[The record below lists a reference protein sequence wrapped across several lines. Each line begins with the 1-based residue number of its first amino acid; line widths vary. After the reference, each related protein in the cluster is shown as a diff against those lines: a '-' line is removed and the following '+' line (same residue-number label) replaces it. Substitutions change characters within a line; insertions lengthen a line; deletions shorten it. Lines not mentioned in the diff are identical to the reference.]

1 MTIQLS
7 VTVWTVICFV
17 LLMLILHNL
26 LFKPVLAVMDKRNK
40 KIEDAKAKKAEF
52 EKIQSE
58 NDALLSKKKKAFLE
72 ARLKKSTE
80 EIEAIRTNSKL
91 AAQKAQEERLK
102 TVEEYRY
109 KSDVEHKEI
118 LLVLEAHST
127 DLASAF
133 AENLVKG

>member
-72 ARLKKSTE
+72 ARLKNSTE
-80 EIEAIRTNSKL
+80 EIEAIRANSKL
-91 AAQKAQEERLK
+91 AAQKAQEQRLK
-102 TVEEYRY
+102 TVEEYRH
-109 KSDVEHKEI
+109 KSDVEHNEI

>member
-1 MTIQLS
+1 
-7 VTVWTVICFV
+7 
-17 LLMLILHNL
+17 
-26 LFKPVLAVMDKRNK
+26 MDKRNK

-80 EIEAIRTNSKL
+80 EIEAIRANSKL